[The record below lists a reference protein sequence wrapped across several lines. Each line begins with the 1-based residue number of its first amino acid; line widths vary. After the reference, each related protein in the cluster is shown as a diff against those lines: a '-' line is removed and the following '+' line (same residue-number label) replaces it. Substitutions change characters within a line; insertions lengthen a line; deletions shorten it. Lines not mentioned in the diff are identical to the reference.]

1 MTTIIRKSYPSTIE
15 VRRDILHA
23 IHWQVRS
30 SVWHPPTDVYE
41 TENDFIVKVEIAGM
55 RDEDFIVTAE
65 NQQLRIEGVRPDAA
79 GRRAYHQMEIL
90 SGKFEVDV
98 ELIVPVNMEL
108 ASAEYKD
115 GFLTINLPKAQ
126 PLKHIKADE

>member
-1 MTTIIRKSYPSTIE
+1 MTTIVRKSYPSTIE

-41 TENDFIVKVEIAGM
+41 TEDDFIVKVEIAGM
-55 RDEDFIVTAE
+55 RDEDFAVAAE
-65 NQQLRIEGVRPDAA
+65 DQLLRIEGIRPDPA

-90 SGKFEVDV
+90 SGKFEIDV
-98 ELIVPVNMEL
+98 ELIVPVNMDL

-126 PLKHIKADE
+126 QPKQIKAGE

>member
-1 MTTIIRKSYPSTIE
+1 MPTIVRKSYPSTIE

-30 SVWHPPTDVYE
+30 SVWRPPTDVYE
-41 TENDFIVKVEIAGM
+41 TEDDFIVKIEIAGM
-55 RDEDFIVTAE
+55 RDEDFVVAAE
-65 NQQLRIEGVRPDAA
+65 NQLLRVEGIRPDSV

-90 SGKFEVDV
+90 SGKFEIEV
-98 ELIVPVNMEL
+98 EIVIPVNMES

-115 GFLTINLPKAQ
+115 GFLTINLPKVQ
-126 PLKHIKADE
+126 HHKQIKADE

>member
-1 MTTIIRKSYPSTIE
+1 MPTIIRKSYPSTIE

-41 TENDFIVKVEIAGM
+41 TEDDFIVKVEIAGM
-55 RDEDFIVTAE
+55 RDEDFTVAAE
-65 NQQLRIEGVRPDAA
+65 NRLLRIEGVRPDPA

-90 SGKFEVDV
+90 SGKFEIDV
-98 ELIVPVNMEL
+98 ELIVPVNMES

-115 GFLTINLPKAQ
+115 GLLTIILPKTKHQ
-126 PLKHIKADE
+126 PYNKADE